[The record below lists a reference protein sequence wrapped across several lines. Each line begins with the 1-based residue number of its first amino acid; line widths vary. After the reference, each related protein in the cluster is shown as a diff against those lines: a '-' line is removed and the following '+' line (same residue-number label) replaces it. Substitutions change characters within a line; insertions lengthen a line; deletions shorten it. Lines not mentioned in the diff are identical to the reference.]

1 MLIDNKFIYLSLPRR
16 GSTSFHYSCIL
27 NELEVQTPTNWH
39 SVNSN
44 VDFTTIDEST
54 IMDYIFHGHDPL
66 IELGKK
72 FGFDYPIIAVKRD
85 RHETFYSLYKHLLFE
100 FKRIGANELYEYF
113 KNITLDDLFFYKTEQ
128 LITKQSR
135 WDTVCEYL
143 VDKNLLSKAIKL
155 PSGIK
160 GQFINL
166 NLEEYSI
173 NVIDLLITPSSYW
186 HNNDPNIIWFDMKN
200 LKDMENWISDITKKP
215 FVLKNVNSSKHM
227 ESKLELNSDF
237 IEKYN
242 SIYDFYDLPK
252 SNKTLI

>member
-1 MLIDNKFIYLSLPRR
+1 MLIDNKFLYLSLPRR

-27 NELEVQTPTNWH
+27 HELEVQTINDWN
-39 SVNSN
+39 SVNLN

-54 IMDYIFHGHDPL
+54 IMDYIYHGHDPL
-66 IELGKK
+66 IELGNK

-100 FKRIGANELYEYF
+100 FKRIGANEFYEYF

-128 LITKQSR
+128 LLTKKSR
-135 WDTVCEYL
+135 WDTVCDYL
-143 VDKNLLSKAIKL
+143 VDRNLLSNSIKL
-155 PSGIK
+155 PIGVK
-160 GQFINL
+160 GQMINL
-166 NLEEYSI
+166 NLGEYII

-186 HNNDPNIIWFDMKN
+186 HNNDPNVIWFDIKN
-200 LKDMENWISDITKKP
+200 LKVMEEWVSDITKKP

-237 IEKYN
+237 IQKYN
-242 SIYDFYDLPK
+242 NIYDFYDLPK

>member
-27 NELEVQTPTNWH
+27 HGLTIQTLNDWS

-44 VDFTTIDEST
+44 VNFTTIDEST
-54 IMDYIFHGHDPL
+54 IMDHILHGHDPL

-72 FGFDYPIIAVKRD
+72 FGFNYPVIAVKRD

-100 FKRIGANELYEYF
+100 FKRIGADEFYEYF
-113 KNITLDDLFFYKTEQ
+113 KNIALDDLFFYKTEEI
-128 LITKQSR
+128 LNKTDRYNIIS
-135 WDTVCEYL
+135 EYL
-143 VDKNLLSKAIKL
+143 IDKKLLSNPVKI

-160 GQFINL
+160 GERINI
-166 NLEEYSI
+166 NSQEYI
-173 NVIDLLITPSSYW
+173 MNVIDLLITPSSYW
-186 HNNDPNIIWFDMKN
+186 HNNEPNVIWFDMKN
-200 LKDMENWISDITKKP
+200 LKVMEEWVSNMIQKP

-237 IEKYN
+237 IERYN
-242 SIYDFYDLPK
+242 NIYDFYDLPK
-252 SNKTLI
+252 SIKTLI

>member
-1 MLIDNKFIYLSLPRR
+1 MLIDNKFIYLSMPRR

-27 NELEVQTPTNWH
+27 HGLEVKTLNNWNY
-39 SVNSN
+39 SNSN
-44 VDFTTIDEST
+44 VDFTTIDENI

-66 IELGKK
+66 IKLGEE

-100 FKRIGANELYEYF
+100 FQRIGANELYEYF

-135 WDTVCEYL
+135 WDIICEYL
-143 VDKNLLSKAIKL
+143 IDKNLLSKYIKL

-160 GQFINL
+160 GQIIDL
-166 NLEEYSI
+166 NLEEYAI

-186 HNNDPNIIWFDMKN
+186 HNNDPSVIWFDMKN
-200 LKDMENWISDITKKP
+200 LKVMEEWVSDITKKP

-242 SIYDFYDLPK
+242 NIYDFYDLPK